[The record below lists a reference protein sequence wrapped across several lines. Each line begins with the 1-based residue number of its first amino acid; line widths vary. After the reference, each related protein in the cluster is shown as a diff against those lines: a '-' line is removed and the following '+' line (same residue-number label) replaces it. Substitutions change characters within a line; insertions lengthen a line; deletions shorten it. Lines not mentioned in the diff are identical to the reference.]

1 MCEMLKDTM
10 KPDWEEIH
18 RARENCARY
27 LADCK
32 FSSEVINAI
41 TMVVHELL
49 ENALKYGNYEKND
62 VCITYSLQVSKN
74 KIITEVIN
82 PISGEDTPHFKMLD
96 KTIQWIRGYQNPFE
110 AYIEKLKEVSERPLK
125 NKESGLGLVR
135 VAYEGMSILDFYLR
149 SDNYICVS
157 AVYQL

>member
-1 MCEMLKDTM
+1 MCEILKDTI
-10 KPDWEEIH
+10 KPEWEEIH
-18 RARENCARY
+18 RARE
-27 LADCK
+27 DCTRFLTDQK
-32 FSSEVINAI
+32 FPSEVIDAI
-41 TMVVHELL
+41 AMVVHELL
-49 ENALKYGNYEKND
+49 ENALKYGKYDKESD
-62 VCITYSLQVSKN
+62 CISYSLQISKT

-82 PISGEDTPHFKMLD
+82 PTYGEDTPHFKMLD